1 LGFHLIIGL
10 PAAAPSTRRNRDFG
24 RIIRADE
31 SRLLVGVAPAKKSEG
46 FKRLLEARIA
56 ETQRTIA
63 NSEQEIRAISAREA
77 DTADQA
83 AAEYER
89 QALAHKA
96 AVARQALRQLTQALE
111 RIRQGTFGE
120 CADCGND
127 IEPKRLEAIPWARY
141 CRKCQEVR
149 EHG

>member
-1 LGFHLIIGL
+1 MP
-10 PAAAPSTRRNRDFG
+10 PATKFEA
-24 RIIRADE
+24 
-31 SRLLVGVAPAKKSEG
+31 

-56 ETQRTIA
+56 ETERTIST
-63 NSEQEIRAISAREA
+63 SEQEIRAISPREA

-96 AVARQALRQLTQALE
+96 AVARQSLRSLTQALE
-111 RIRQGTFGE
+111 RIVRGTFGE
-120 CADCGND
+120 CAECGND

-141 CRKCQEVR
+141 CLKCQELR
-149 EHG
+149 EHR